1 MALDNVSLRWPAG
14 FDLGKDFLDNFGAL
28 RTYNASFIGQDAA
41 WPQYAACLFEETL
54 DVEPMQGLCNGNQV
68 NRAGIDAGGFR
79 GRNAKFYL
87 WMWLRRGDLPLA
99 RVRCQDVLEVRGEG
113 ARGLAVAG
121 GAVPRELMIL
131 TKCCQKGKQRFR
143 IAGPVRSVAAGVA
156 GKMILEADIGF
167 MRGLQ

>member
-1 MALDNVSLRWPAG
+1 
-14 FDLGKDFLDNFGAL
+14 
-28 RTYNASFIGQDAA
+28 
-41 WPQYAACLFEETL
+41 
-54 DVEPMQGLCNGNQV
+54 MQGLCNGNQV

-79 GRNAKFYL
+79 GRNAKCYL
-87 WMWLRRGDLPLA
+87 WVWVRRGDLLVA

-113 ARGLAVAG
+113 ARGLAIAG
-121 GAVPRELMIL
+121 GAVPREFMVL
-131 TKCCQKGKQRFR
+131 TKCCLKGKQRFR